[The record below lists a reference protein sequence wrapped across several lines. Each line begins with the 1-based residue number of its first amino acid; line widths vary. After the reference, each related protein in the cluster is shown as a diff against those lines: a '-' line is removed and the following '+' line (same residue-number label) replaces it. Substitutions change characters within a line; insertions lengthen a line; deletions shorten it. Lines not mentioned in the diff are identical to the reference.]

1 MVDLANT
8 VCQQV
13 LDQLKCSNL
22 NFIISETPYSA
33 QIMLKKRF
41 LREVSG
47 PSASFNSSVDHN
59 ASEKLHALNQENI
72 DLKEKVRI
80 LELAQTS
87 GQETIKILEEKVAK
101 AEASA
106 LKHFEKTKLETA
118 CLKTSIKNL
127 KNDLDVCKK
136 ELNDKNKVIKQK
148 EKEVQKLDKKCDNL
162 TCDIQNMRRELKSF
176 KSERNNAEELE
187 KKNEFSKLKGVTE
200 FNNNEKKDENVFDI
214 KPSPLVS
221 TTLSAS
227 ETTSSRPP
235 RPESPRT
242 PQSTLPENS
251 EELLSPT
258 SRFSLTC
265 HKLIKLIEDRET
277 DEATEEVT

>member
-136 ELNDKNKVIKQK
+136 EIIDETKVIKQK

-162 TCDIQNMRRELKSF
+162 T
-176 KSERNNAEELE
+176 
-187 KKNEFSKLKGVTE
+187 
-200 FNNNEKKDENVFDI
+200 
-214 KPSPLVS
+214 
-221 TTLSAS
+221 
-227 ETTSSRPP
+227 
-235 RPESPRT
+235 
-242 PQSTLPENS
+242 
-251 EELLSPT
+251 
-258 SRFSLTC
+258 
-265 HKLIKLIEDRET
+265 
-277 DEATEEVT
+277 